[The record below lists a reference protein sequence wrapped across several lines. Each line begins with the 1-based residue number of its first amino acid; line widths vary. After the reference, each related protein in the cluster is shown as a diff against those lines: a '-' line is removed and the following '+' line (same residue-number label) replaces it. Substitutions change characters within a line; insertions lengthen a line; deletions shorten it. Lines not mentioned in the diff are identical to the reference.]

1 MADGKISLKGPLT
14 AARQLSGALQV
25 TRLQVSSTS
34 TVFSKAGP
42 MLLQNQG
49 PIAVTLQRGAVAIQS
64 AHLTGPQTDLQVTG
78 NAPIDGGV
86 MNLAANGNLNL
97 AILEKLDPSVT
108 SSGSVVLAASARGTP
123 TKPILGG
130 QIELH
135 DASFADYSTL
145 PVGIYHANGAI
156 ALSGSG
162 AVVRSF
168 TAEAGGGKITLA
180 GSATLGDTLRIGL
193 QARASRVR
201 VPIQQGMSV
210 VASGNINITGT
221 SANSLVSGT
230 VTVDQL
236 SYASQGDLGSI
247 LNLAAPPVQG
257 SAPPAAF
264 LVHTRLEVRVRSSIA
279 LAVQASLA
287 QNLQIDMDLRVRGT
301 AARPAI
307 LGRVNITDG
316 KLVFFGNPY
325 TINRGS
331 IGFYNPVRI
340 QPILDLS
347 LETQT
352 QGVDVTL
359 RVTGPLDNMKLS
371 YTSDPP
377 LPFQEIISLLAAGT
391 TPISDPTILAN

>member
-1 MADGKISLKGPLT
+1 
-14 AARQLSGALQV
+14 
-25 TRLQVSSTS
+25 
-34 TVFSKAGP
+34 

>member
-1 MADGKISLKGPLT
+1 
-14 AARQLSGALQV
+14 
-25 TRLQVSSTS
+25 
-34 TVFSKAGP
+34 
-42 MLLQNQG
+42 
-49 PIAVTLQRGAVAIQS
+49 
-64 AHLTGPQTDLQVTG
+64 
-78 NAPIDGGV
+78 
-86 MNLAANGNLNL
+86 
-97 AILEKLDPSVT
+97 
-108 SSGSVVLAASARGTP
+108 
-123 TKPILGG
+123 
-130 QIELH
+130 
-135 DASFADYSTL
+135 
-145 PVGIYHANGAI
+145 
-156 ALSGSG
+156 
-162 AVVRSF
+162 
-168 TAEAGGGKITLA
+168 
-180 GSATLGDTLRIGL
+180 
-193 QARASRVR
+193 
-201 VPIQQGMSV
+201 
-210 VASGNINITGT
+210 
-221 SANSLVSGT
+221 
-230 VTVDQL
+230 
-236 SYASQGDLGSI
+236 
-247 LNLAAPPVQG
+247 
-257 SAPPAAF
+257 
-264 LVHTRLEVRVRSSIA
+264 
-279 LAVQASLA
+279 VQASLA